1 MTVTTLDEKIIQDI
15 GHAFSCYDYGE
26 EHGLIDAFP
35 GREAVAAFICGY
47 VCMALQSGMLYAV
60 GEHGEGYIAYR
71 LPGQKVGL
79 KAVLPLARAF
89 LGAMDLKALIR
100 FARIMSKGGAGLD
113 KKFDREKKPYIYVGL
128 VCVRE
133 PYQGQGHMRKVMDA
147 AFSEGNRLGIP
158 VILDTDARSKCDK
171 YIHLGMELAGTRRFG
186 ENGVL
191 YDLIKY
197 PAPKDAGDGPSR

>member
-35 GREAVAAFICGY
+35 GREAVAAF
-47 VCMALQSGMLYAV
+47 
-60 GEHGEGYIAYR
+60 
-71 LPGQKVGL
+71 
-79 KAVLPLARAF
+79 
-89 LGAMDLKALIR
+89 
-100 FARIMSKGGAGLD
+100 
-113 KKFDREKKPYIYVGL
+113 
-128 VCVRE
+128 
-133 PYQGQGHMRKVMDA
+133 
-147 AFSEGNRLGIP
+147 SEGNGLGVL

-191 YDLIKY
+191 DDLAVVDDENAVGIAHGLE
-197 PAPKDAGDGPSR
+197 PVGDHNDRLVVGQLGDGLHQLFFVLRVHSGYCWRWCRRTGASAGTRRRNCG

>member
-35 GREAVAAFICGY
+35 GREAVAAF
-47 VCMALQSGMLYAV
+47 
-60 GEHGEGYIAYR
+60 
-71 LPGQKVGL
+71 
-79 KAVLPLARAF
+79 
-89 LGAMDLKALIR
+89 
-100 FARIMSKGGAGLD
+100 
-113 KKFDREKKPYIYVGL
+113 
-128 VCVRE
+128 
-133 PYQGQGHMRKVMDA
+133 
-147 AFSEGNRLGIP
+147 SEGNGLGVL

-197 PAPKDAGDGPSR
+197 PDPKDAGDGPSR